1 MDVEIANVVEAVQDG
16 RIFIARVNGP
26 FLAEGGTPDQF
37 RAADEVSNFC
47 ATACGV
53 GDRFQTIA
61 DHAKRKHGNTAD
73 TSVSAVIGALAA
85 GFLGT

>member
-1 MDVEIANVVEAVQDG
+1 MAEFSLRGSTVPSSLRA
-16 RIFIARVNGP
+16 ARPTNC
-26 FLAEGGTPDQF
+26 
-37 RAADEVSNFC
+37 AADEVSNFC

-61 DHAKRKHGNTAD
+61 DHAKRKRGNTAD